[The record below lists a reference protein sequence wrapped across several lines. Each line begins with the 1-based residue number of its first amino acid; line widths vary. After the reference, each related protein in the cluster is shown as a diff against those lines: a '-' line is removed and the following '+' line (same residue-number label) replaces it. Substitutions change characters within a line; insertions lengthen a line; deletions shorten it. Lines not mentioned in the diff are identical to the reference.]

1 MKRFL
6 LPSLVAALFAASSSL
21 ADFRFGNYYI
31 NGVSARDGIEYS
43 VGTDLPFSVTILGDC
58 QFAELSVTSERFGEE
73 VYPLSREEDS
83 PVWKGMLPT
92 KRAETYSVLVRGVD
106 REGNEFLSDEAW
118 TYSVYRPETTT
129 TCGPSPDPTGTTP
142 IGIGN
147 VEIEANSDALVGA
160 ELAVTVTGTPAE
172 VVYADWAQGNTKVR
186 VYLDNQDN
194 SSAWSCVLPSC
205 HAGFAS
211 VSVTAE
217 DALGNTA
224 TFPEQQYS
232 ISENTANANQGLTN
246 RRYPNMSDWTE
257 PAGYTGTLDSNWY
270 GAAVRRNSSIPQMIR
285 ILGTTDDT
293 AVPAQSDGTVAGF
306 IRTNGKLVTGVG
318 SLWFKAKMAN
328 TNALGGSLVIDKI
341 TSVGTGINAI
351 YTYHKLAEVSVPQ
364 ATSGFEWHQ
373 FHLII
378 QDAPATTADR
388 AYYRIRNNTQAA
400 DTSQE
405 SRESVAVDIQDI
417 ILTPVIPD
425 VAVYKDP
432 ADYSPGYPSILDPIE
447 FHLSVSNRFASAPAA
462 NFTPRLVWRQ
472 KSGVDWDAW
481 KETPM
486 TNRLGRTNTGDGTYA
501 CVLTDADITDGA
513 FEYFYEVGFTG
524 YTPTFPAIKDYDGEF
539 LNNIVNDRFGWAA
552 VPYLVHTNALA
563 LVTDENG
570 NLNEDRSPAR
580 YPDFKAK
587 YQEGIENSAYANY
600 ARSFDIVVGTPAETS
615 GSWWDFTSKFDLR
628 DLDLG
633 WPVADANYMVLRT
646 KDEAVAQPCQI
657 EVESDYKYLT
667 FLAPDGIRRFR
678 SHYNGVAAVTRDLVE
693 TEARPEWLKFAYP
706 MQHVGD
712 YVWQAIIPMSGAID
726 HYFSVTGAMYH
737 ADGATAYDAGPYEWL
752 QLDQKETDI
761 NPPMNGDQAG
771 RSHLRRFQ
779 AYPTNI
785 VSTVWTTTNYVV
797 YTPTVTEALYVGLVT
812 NEMAEGQ
819 SPTADDVVYWH
830 RRLSVSYDRATG
842 FIQTNLAA
850 TVEENYH
857 VAEDGLSFERL
868 ERIDFASI
876 IADCDN
882 GRGTACFVTNQA
894 KVAESIEERR
904 VSERVAV
911 PQVRTVYE
919 PSDEDLEAEGEAEWA
934 LYHPGEGAFPGWS
947 ALRTRVQIDYGG
959 FLMYRFCTTNGAW
972 QIRRAA
978 WQDFNTWQA
987 DNAKYSRSFGIYD
1000 MKTFESDLEGR
1011 DLTPFADNLSFATM
1025 DDDSLVPATTGWS
1038 DAITNLYWN
1047 GFAGAGMRIV
1057 KDRVPAKAGSSTRNT
1072 AVWLNTH
1079 PTKQGPGH
1087 LETTMAQ
1094 RGAQGRGTLT
1104 MRVRSA
1110 SDDDRVATYVGSN
1123 DAAASWKDYRVV
1135 ARIMDP
1141 SANQVSDGEHSLSLI
1156 GYYQDPGN
1164 YWEARIVQ
1172 KSRIENA
1179 EKGLLRT
1186 WFELHVYEWKDGDR
1200 LEHFGK
1206 VSHDNANG
1214 HGFYGDDN
1222 GVNGYNANANGP
1234 VATWPGRRHSDN
1246 KYTDYNRN
1254 GYYGNSSA
1262 HEAPYGL
1269 FTSQN
1274 WGGWTF
1280 VFDLKTS
1287 GSTVT
1292 PTLWAF
1298 RNDDV
1303 KTGDEAL
1310 SKNYYKY
1317 AIPGVSTTVTQG
1329 RPGYNM
1335 RDCGLKIGAYVF
1347 DNSGETPE
1355 TINFTGSSA
1364 TAYAAVSRSQA
1375 SDWDRSSGWM
1385 YDRDQKIDVWGSGI
1399 KSGATQIDTSPVTLS
1414 RPAPK
1419 VWYAVRVYRTQ
1430 AEETDEFMAPIG
1442 KMEAG
1447 GGYAAWRDDWDAY
1460 HGASRMD
1467 GPQCVESWRWTPVE
1481 IPMSLWDETFLN
1493 IAALPGNG
1501 GTAEA
1506 DQSHG
1511 LLAVD
1516 DLSCDDWRGVTV
1528 YDEDYSA
1535 TAAPERNE
1543 TDSFVATYAAIAADG
1558 RTGRRYELNR
1568 SRANPRKVQGVDT
1581 PLLVRGVGDILF
1593 SYRVEGSPVE
1603 VAVQVVNESGTKASD
1618 LFSTNLLVGAA
1629 GTMYV
1634 PCLSNITGRL
1644 RIVARTPEGASEGAL
1659 GTVFLDNLRATD
1671 YPVTGDT
1678 SWEVYNALVSS
1689 FPDRRAIKFDG
1700 TSEGAASYRSMVL
1713 NDGVAKDTLQ
1723 EHTFDEHVPFVQ
1735 TPSIETGVGEV
1746 SFWYRASPDN
1756 GGQPARISLL
1766 VADTSR
1772 RPDGEW
1778 RELTADDL
1786 SWDDKTYGQNKQL
1799 DPNWQAQAAQL
1810 ATLRNITSDRW
1821 TYFNVEFYQKDYRVL
1836 RVVTGD
1842 PDTTVSSIPEPSRVM
1857 LDNVLI
1863 TEPVRTSI
1871 DVGSIEFLPSIP
1883 LSTKPTGA
1891 KVTLVNP
1898 RMGPEDIQV
1907 FLDWFVAEPGAE
1919 LEPFPIRTV
1928 TVDSY
1933 EKAIPMYTNIVIEGE
1948 TIRVN
1953 WTRYQTIAVTNLSTE
1968 VTRLSPE
1975 MKSET
1980 ARKWGYDAWKDDPRM
1995 REIAFT
2001 NAPGDAYT
2009 FYSTETI
2016 PTDEF
2021 QADTVFQYCV
2031 RVEYTGKF
2039 SSDVLSEKQGRVR
2052 NGFWFDNPSWYA
2064 PIDLNAAF
2072 GTEEQP
2078 VAHAFVFSCTTNV
2091 VAFNEF
2097 RPWLGF
2103 NNHQDT
2109 QFVELIGPEGAKIG
2123 GWSIEHFGVEN
2134 DALSPSFVFYTNVLA
2149 KGAAFLPANNA
2160 TTNKGWGT
2168 YVLGG
2173 SGIEGRQE
2181 ALFPVESEAN
2191 TSVDQHD
2198 HPFLNIP
2205 GAMRLRRS
2213 MGAYADKIV
2222 WGDHDV
2228 ITDLEKLMGFTW
2240 ANTMSGY
2247 DAFWTED
2254 NIWSVF
2260 NREGEIGGAMVWRT
2274 TGSDTLGGYNRDQER
2289 YLPWLEDHDEKPD
2302 ILPEL
2307 DRPRITEIAPDGD
2320 GFMRVSFQV
2329 RVLNE
2334 VALTAESGFTWDV
2347 ERSAAIGED
2356 AEWDSMVRVDHLV
2369 LPAVTAPA
2377 DGSWSEDFSVRV
2389 PVQAGPGARFYRIK
2403 ATAPQ
2408 Q

>member
-1 MKRFL
+1 MTRKL
-6 LPSLVAALFAASSSL
+6 LSCVLFSALFASLPALAVPAISSVSVATDSDALNGAQIEVTLASSGAKYVYCDWWQGDTSVRVYLTGSGTQWSGTLPACHAGNASFLVFAEDEAGEIANWTEQSYNIAENTTDPRGLTNQRYPNLVEWGTSSGNLDADWYGQGITHDASSSPQMVRL
-21 ADFRFGNYYI
+21 R
-31 NGVSARDGIEYS
+31 
-43 VGTDLPFSVTILGDC
+43 GT
-58 QFAELSVTSERFGEE
+58 TS
-73 VYPLSREEDS
+73 DAT
-83 PVWKGMLPT
+83 PT
-92 KRAETYSVLVRGVD
+92 
-106 REGNEFLSDEAW
+106 
-118 TYSVYRPETTT
+118 
-129 TCGPSPDPTGTTP
+129 PTGTT
-142 IGIGN
+142 
-147 VEIEANSDALVGA
+147 
-160 ELAVTVTGTPAE
+160 
-172 VVYADWAQGNTKVR
+172 
-186 VYLDNQDN
+186 
-194 SSAWSCVLPSC
+194 
-205 HAGFAS
+205 AG
-211 VSVTAE
+211 
-217 DALGNTA
+217 
-224 TFPEQQYS
+224 
-232 ISENTANANQGLTN
+232 
-246 RRYPNMSDWTE
+246 
-257 PAGYTGTLDSNWY
+257 
-270 GAAVRRNSSIPQMIR
+270 
-285 ILGTTDDT
+285 
-293 AVPAQSDGTVAGF
+293 GF
-306 IRTNGKLVTGVG
+306 IRTRARFADGLG
-318 SLWFKAKMAN
+318 SVWFKAKMATTN
-328 TNALGGSLVIDKI
+328 TPAGTLVLEKI
-341 TSVGTGINAI
+341 T
-351 YTYHKLAEVSVPQ
+351 YTLKNGRPLYAYEDLATVTVPQ
-364 ATSGFEWHQ
+364 MSSDYEWHQ

-378 QDAPATTADR
+378 QDYPETDSDQ
-388 AYYRIRNNTQAA
+388 AYYRIRNKTLA
-400 DTSQE
+400 DTDAD
-405 SRESVAVDIQDI
+405 RANKAIDLCDIV
-417 ILTPVIPD
+417 LTPVIPD

-462 NFTPRLVWRQ
+462 NFTPKLVWRQ

-524 YTPTFPAIKDYDGEF
+524 YTPTFPYLKYPQHGRY
-539 LNNIVNDRFGWAA
+539 NNVVNDRFGWAA

-563 LVTDENG
+563 LLTDENG
-570 NLNEDRSPAR
+570 NLNEGRSPAR

-600 ARSFDIVVGTPAETS
+600 ARSFDIVVGSPAETS

-633 WPVADANYMVLRT
+633 WPVASVTRTDYTPVGAKTELRADT
-646 KDEAVAQPCQI
+646 V
-657 EVESDYKYLT
+657 EVEAEYKYLT

-693 TEARPEWLKFAYP
+693 TEARPEWLEFAYP

-911 PQVRTVYE
+911 PRVRTVYE
-919 PSDEDLEAEGEAEWA
+919 PSDEDLEAEGEAEWE

-947 ALRTRVQIDYGG
+947 ALRTRVQIDYSG

-1057 KDRVPAKAGSSTRNT
+1057 KDRVPAKAGSQTRNT
-1072 AVWLNTH
+1072 SIWLNTH

-1110 SDDDRVATYVGSN
+1110 SDDDRNITWKAADEMQDYV
-1123 DAAASWKDYRVV
+1123 VV
-1135 ARIMDP
+1135 ARV
-1141 SANQVSDGEHSLSLI
+1141 ANPQESDVSDGEYSLSLI
-1156 GYYQDPGN
+1156 GYYEDPFN

-1172 KSRIENA
+1172 KSWLTGNTSRPE
-1179 EKGLLRT
+1179 RT
-1186 WFELHVYEWKDGDR
+1186 WFEVHIYKWTEGDC
-1200 LEHFGK
+1200 EEVFGK
-1206 VSHDNANG
+1206 VSHKNMWGDQNYAVNDTTRATFPGWSRATANG
-1214 HGFYGDDN
+1214 ERQHNYWDN
-1222 GVNGYNANANGP
+1222 PAKDGTFLRTN
-1234 VATWPGRRHSDN
+1234 T
-1246 KYTDYNRN
+1246 
-1254 GYYGNSSA
+1254 
-1262 HEAPYGL
+1262 
-1269 FTSQN
+1269 
-1274 WGGWTF
+1274 GGWTF
-1280 VFDLKTS
+1280 AFELKTEGGTTKPALYAFYTEDLKDTTRRAEDEQRYFKYDAS
-1287 GSTVT
+1287 SAVNLSGGST
-1292 PTLWAF
+1292 
-1298 RNDDV
+1298 
-1303 KTGDEAL
+1303 K
-1310 SKNYYKY
+1310 
-1317 AIPGVSTTVTQG
+1317 G

-1335 RDCGLKIGAYVF
+1335 RDCGLKINPLAVTLTEWNARIGTADAF
-1347 DNSGETPE
+1347 ND
-1355 TINFTGSSA
+1355 SSA
-1364 TAYAAVSRSQA
+1364 AEISGMYKGTSSN
-1375 SDWDRSSGWM
+1375 WDFSNKAT
-1385 YDRDQKIDVWGSGI
+1385 YDRDQKINVWAIESGSTVNVDNPI
-1399 KSGATQIDTSPVTLS
+1399 RLT

-1430 AEETDEFMAPIG
+1430 AEETEDFMAPIG

-1898 RMGPEDIQV
+1898 RMGPEDIKV

-1948 TIRVN
+1948 SIRVN

-1995 REIAFT
+1995 GEIAFT

-2097 RPWLGF
+2097 RPWLGY

-2149 KGAAFLPANNA
+2149 KGAEFLPANNA

-2222 WGDHDV
+2222 WGDHPV

-2240 ANTMSGY
+2240 ANTMSGQ
-2247 DAFWTED
+2247 DAFFTED